1 MTNPT
6 LRAIDLRQRV
16 GGARTPLAARPPSLE
31 GARILLFDNGKVGD
45 EGSGKFARIFTVIGE
60 RLSREPG
67 VRVAR
72 RRQDLLKSSL
82 EAVAAL
88 ADEMA
93 AAPFDGV
100 ICALL
105 DQGVTLP
112 NLILAAELERRGIA
126 VSLVCQGAGA
136 RLSHAAALHMVPGVP
151 VTLLD
156 VARDA
161 SPEVV
166 ARATEAALDD
176 ILGGLVERGAP
187 ASGVRDPA
195 ATPKLAPT
203 LELIAEDPSRA
214 YTELLER
221 EGLGDGLPLYAPT
234 PARVEAMLATARIAP
249 DAELWPAIAPRARPL
264 LAHDVAAL
272 AVAAGCEPPW
282 FSVVAA
288 AYRAMAQPGFRLAQA
303 ALTTHPGGSL
313 VLVSGPIAESLGIA
327 SGQGALGPGYRANAT
342 IGRAVA
348 LAASFFLGVR
358 VQGSD
363 LSVQASP
370 AKFTYCYAENLAASP
385 WPGLN
390 ADLFD
395 AATSC
400 VTVLKCEGPRTFVND
415 SSTTAEG
422 ILDKAAGNI
431 AGMGG
436 NLAAMVR
443 AQIMVTLNPGHAAII
458 ARCGWSKADVQR
470 YLFDTARNDR
480 SALLGLDG
488 LVAHPD
494 WFAGLER
501 FPVVERP
508 EDFLVVVAG
517 EPGPHSSVAL
527 PWGLSRGSTE
537 RITWN

>member
-1 MTNPT
+1 MAPT
-6 LRAIDLRQRV
+6 THRVIDLRERV
-16 GGARTPLAARPPSLE
+16 SGARAALAARPASLD
-31 GARILLFDNGKVGD
+31 GRRILLFDNGKVGK
-45 EGSGKFARIFTVIGE
+45 EGEGKFARIFTVLE
-60 RLSREPG
+60 ARLAALPG
-67 VRVAR
+67 VTVTR
-72 RRQDLLKSSL
+72 RRHDLIKSPL
-82 EAVAAL
+82 EAVESL
-88 ADEMA
+88 ARDIAEA
-93 AAPFDGV
+93 KFDGV

-112 NLILAAELERRGIA
+112 NLILATALEQRGIP

-136 RLSHAAALHMVPGVP
+136 RLSQAAAAHMVPGIP

-156 VARDA
+156 MARDA
-161 SPEVV
+161 TPDLV
-166 ARATEAALDD
+166 AGVTGAASDA
-176 ILGGLVERGAP
+176 ILNGLVGRPVTTSAATVAP
-187 ASGVRDPA
+187 APA
-195 ATPKLAPT
+195 PVQAPEIE
-203 LELIAEDPSRA
+203 LEAEDPGRA
-214 YTELLER
+214 YTDLLAR
-221 EGLGDGLPLYAPT
+221 SGLGDGLPLYAPT
-234 PARVEAMLATARIAP
+234 RTRVDAMLAAARIQA
-249 DAELWPAIAPRARPL
+249 DAVLWPAIAPRARPL

-272 AVAAGCEPPW
+272 AVAAGCEPRW
-282 FSVVAA
+282 FGVVAA

-303 ALTTHPGGSL
+303 ALTTHPGGTL
-313 VLVSGPIAESLGIA
+313 VLVSGPIAEQLGIA
-327 SGQGALGPGYRANAT
+327 SGQGALGPGYPANAT
-342 IGRAVA
+342 IGRTVA
-348 LAASFFLGVR
+348 LASSFFLGVR

-370 AKFTYCYAENLAASP
+370 AKFAYCHAENLAASP

-395 AATSC
+395 AAASC

-443 AQIMVTLNPGHAAII
+443 AQVMVTLNPGHAAII
-458 ARCGWSKADVQR
+458 ARCGWSKPDVQQ
-470 YLFDTARNDR
+470 YLFEKARNDR

-537 RITWN
+537 RIA